1 MKKLSLLL
9 AVIMLFGLFILPA
22 SAHCDIDRN
31 KFECNNDII
40 YFRKRF
46 SVQVSE
52 IIEQSGDSSAVVLDC
67 NGNILESQAIVPT
80 GSFLATM
87 HNGAVADKVQI
98 CLQED
103 VNCDGKVTAGDARL
117 ALRYSAKLE
126 NLEEIQLLAADMNDD
141 KKITA
146 ADSRLILR
154 KAAKL

>member
-1 MKKLSLLL
+1 MKKLALLL
-9 AVIMLFGLFILPA
+9 AVIMLFGLFILPV

-46 SVQVSE
+46 SVQASE

-98 CLQED
+98 CLMED
-103 VNCDGKVTAGDARL
+103 VSCDGKVTARDARL

-126 NLEEIQLLAADMNDD
+126 KLEGLSLIAADVDENG
-141 KKITA
+141 KISA
-146 ADSRLILR
+146 ADARLILR